1 MFNKVLIANRG
12 EIACRI
18 AATLH
23 EMGVRSVAVYS
34 EADRG
39 ALHTRVCDEA
49 VLIGPAEARD
59 SYLSAEA
66 VIRAAQAS
74 GADAVHPGFG
84 FLAENAA
91 FAEAVEGAGLTFIG
105 PTAEQIRAMGDK
117 RAARRIAERAGVPI
131 VPGVEGADSRA
142 LVRAANALGYPVIIK
157 AALGGGGKGMMKASN
172 ERELAEGIEGAQRVA
187 ASAFG
192 DDSVYVEKLIEFPRH
207 IEVQVLGDGQ
217 GRAVHLWERDCTL
230 QRRHQKVVEEAPSPV
245 LDTEQ
250 RAQVTHAA
258 VRLAEDVH
266 YRGAGT
272 IEFLLTRDGHFYF
285 LEMNTRLQVE
295 HPVTELLTGVDL
307 VRAQLEIAA
316 TGKLPLE
323 QHGLPRHGHAIEAR
337 VYAEDA
343 ARGFL
348 PQVGTALR
356 VRWPDGP
363 FVRVDRGIESGDAV
377 SIHYDPM
384 LAKIIAHGPTREAA
398 LQRLLGALDDTRV
411 HGVVTNL
418 PFLRALLRAPE
429 VRTGSYDTEWI
440 EREFLDGFADLMRSP
455 APELALAAAAI
466 ADAMNGGPAG
476 ASAGPGAAPA
486 KRPDPFAALG
496 RWRHAGLDT

>member
-1 MFNKVLIANRG
+1 MFQKILIANRG
-12 EIACRI
+12 EIACRV

-49 VLIGPAEARD
+49 RPIGRSEARE
-59 SYLSAEA
+59 SYLNAES
-66 VIRAAQAS
+66 ILKAARDS

-91 FAEAVEGAGLTFIG
+91 VAEAVEAAGLTFIG
-105 PTAEQIRAMGDK
+105 PTPAQIRAMGDK
-117 RAARRIAERAGVPI
+117 RAARKLAQTAGVPV
-131 VPGVEGADSRA
+131 VPGAEGADGKA
-142 LVRAANALGYPVIIK
+142 LIRAANVMGYPVMIK
-157 AALGGGGKGMMKASN
+157 AALGGGGKGMQAAYN
-172 ERELAEGIEGAQRVA
+172 EAELRDAIETAQRIA

-192 DDSVYVEKLIEFPRH
+192 DASVYIEKLLERPRH

-217 GRAVHLWERDCTL
+217 GRAVHLFERECTL
-230 QRRHQKVVEEAPSPV
+230 QRRHQKLVEEAPSAV
-245 LDTEQ
+245 LTTEQ
-250 RAQVTHAA
+250 RALVTLAA
-258 VRLAEDVH
+258 VRLAEAVR

-272 IEFLLTRDGHFYF
+272 VETLLSREGHVFF

-295 HPVTELLTGVDL
+295 HPVTELITGVDL

-316 TGKLPLE
+316 TGKLPFE
-323 QHGLPRHGHAIEAR
+323 QFGIKRHGHAIEAR

-348 PQVGTALR
+348 PQVGTAVR

-363 FVRVDRGIESGDAV
+363 FVRVDSGLESGDAV
-377 SIHYDPM
+377 SVHYDPM
-384 LAKIIAHGPTREAA
+384 LAKIIAYGPTRVAA

-429 VRTGSYDTEWI
+429 VQRAEFDTEWV
-440 EREFLDGFADLMRSP
+440 EREFLEGFASLSR
-455 APELALAAAAI
+455 APVPDLALAAAAL
-466 ADAMNGGPAG
+466 AEAAG
-476 ASAGPGAAPA
+476 ASGAPASPTPGAAA
-486 KRPDPFAALG
+486 RRADPFTDLPG
-496 RWRHAGLDT
+496 WRMGGE